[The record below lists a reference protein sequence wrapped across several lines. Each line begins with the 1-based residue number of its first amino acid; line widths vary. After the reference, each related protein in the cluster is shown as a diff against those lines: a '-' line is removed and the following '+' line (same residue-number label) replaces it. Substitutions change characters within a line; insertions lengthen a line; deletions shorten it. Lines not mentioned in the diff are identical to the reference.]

1 MGKTVDVIDLLLRP
15 DTPDVQK
22 QRPTSQV
29 KLLRLSEAFGE
40 PVVFSLRALSY
51 NAVQDLQNASDFDVQ
66 LVLEGVT
73 APNLRDP
80 RLLERFQ
87 CATPADV
94 VKAMLLPG
102 EISEL
107 FRAIERL
114 SGYRRTMLE
123 EVKKI
128 KRT

>member
-29 KLLRLSEAFGE
+29 KVLRLSELFGE
-40 PVVFSLRALSY
+40 DVVFSLRALSY
-51 NAVQDLQNASDFDVQ
+51 NDTQELMNTPEGDIQVI
-66 LVLEGVT
+66 LEGVT

-94 VKAMLLPG
+94 VKTVFITG
-102 EISEL
+102 EISEI
-107 FRAIERL
+107 FHTIERL
-114 SGYRRTMLE
+114 SVYRRTMLVE
-123 EVKKI
+123 LKKN
-128 KRT
+128 